1 MIVSRD
7 TDSMDE
13 VAIRQATIE
22 SVLENGSDAVYAPI
36 FWFVVGGAPAVLIYR
51 LSNTLDAM
59 WGYKTPRFL
68 LFGRFAAR
76 MDDILNWLP
85 SRLVALTYS
94 LCGNTRS
101 AIHCWQTQSH
111 QLESPNGGIVMT
123 AGAGALNV
131 VLGGDAIYHGQTKA
145 KPQFG
150 CGAAPNTQDIERSLQ
165 LIDRTLFIWC
175 AVITMVGFMGFL
187 WL

>member
-1 MIVSRD
+1 
-7 TDSMDE
+7 
-13 VAIRQATIE
+13 
-22 SVLENGSDAVYAPI
+22 
-36 FWFVVGGAPAVLIYR
+36 
-51 LSNTLDAM
+51 
-59 WGYKTPRFL
+59 
-68 LFGRFAAR
+68 
-76 MDDILNWLP
+76 
-85 SRLVALTYS
+85 
-94 LCGNTRS
+94 
-101 AIHCWQTQSH
+101 
-111 QLESPNGGIVMT
+111 MT